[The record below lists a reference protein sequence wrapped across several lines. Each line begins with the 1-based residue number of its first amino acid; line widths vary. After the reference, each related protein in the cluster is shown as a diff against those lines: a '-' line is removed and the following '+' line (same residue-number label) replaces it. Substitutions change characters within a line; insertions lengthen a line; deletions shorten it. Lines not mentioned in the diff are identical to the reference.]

1 MSTYREH
8 ILFIKVQQFVCKI
21 VDFFYPPFARLMPK
35 HTFRYLASGGS
46 AFLLDILVYFIS
58 YNFILQKQDVN
69 LGFITIS
76 APIFALIISFIVI
89 NPYSFLMSKFIV
101 FQASN
106 LKGTIQLFR
115 YFVIVAVNIFLNYA
129 LMKILVE
136 WIGIFP
142 TPSRIITAV
151 AVAIFS
157 FFAQQYF
164 TFGNSSNENK
174 VRRA

>member
-1 MSTYREH
+1 MSNYREN
-8 ILFIKVQQFVCKI
+8 ILFIKVQKI
-21 VDFFYPPFARLMPK
+21 VCNIIDFFYPPFARLMPK

-46 AFLLDILVYFIS
+46 AFIFDIIIYFIS

-69 LGFITIS
+69 LGFVTIS
-76 APIFALIISFIVI
+76 APIFAFLMSFLFI
-89 NPYSFLMSKFIV
+89 NPYSFLMSKFVV
-101 FQASN
+101 FQGSN
-106 LKGTIQLFR
+106 LKGKIQAFR
-115 YFVIVAVNIFLNYA
+115 YIIIVGINIFLNYA

-136 WIGIFP
+136 WLEIYP

-164 TFGNSSNENK
+164 TFGTSNNEKK
-174 VRRA
+174 VRKV